1 MFSFLATKA
10 LVSFSWTKIT
20 LNTAYGYFQ
29 GMREQ
34 ASSIE
39 QVFAPLAD
47 RHSVNILKMAYFG
60 FKGSS
65 ESYRGNISKKQ
76 FYVRLKRLLDMG
88 FIEKRNS
95 VYRTTTFGS
104 LIYNSQIKT
113 VENIL
118 ANYWNLKAVD
128 ILKSRQDFP
137 SSQKEKVIEE
147 IIQNTGLKNVV
158 NGTHLSGFSVIKDYN
173 KLVLEV
179 TKLMESAQ
187 KEVYLAT
194 RYHDP
199 HFSKLMFHKIAN
211 EGIVMHLLDGLPD
224 QISVANRLNAILR
237 VPPNRET
244 FEMVN
249 KIIKSN
255 RLDLRK
261 AKLSASFM
269 IVDGTTVCYETTDY
283 VNPEQFTLAISHYDD
298 PYLAQRFISY
308 YQTLAKNAQAPQLIE
323 SVSKR

>member
-1 MFSFLATKA
+1 M
-10 LVSFSWTKIT
+10 
-20 LNTAYGYFQ
+20 Q
-29 GMREQ
+29 GQ
-34 ASSIE
+34 ANSVE
-39 QVFAPLAD
+39 QVFASLAD
-47 RHSVNILKMAYFG
+47 RHSLNIVKNAYFG
-60 FKGSS
+60 LKASS
-65 ESYRGNISKKQ
+65 VSYKGNISKKQ
-76 FYVRLKRLLDMG
+76 FYSRLKRLRDIG
-88 FIEKRNS
+88 VIEKRNS

-104 LIYNSQIKT
+104 LIYNGQIKPL
-113 VENIL
+113 EDII

-137 SSQKEKVIEE
+137 LREKEKLIEE
-147 IIQNTGLKNVV
+147 MIQGTGLRSIA

-179 TKLMESAQ
+179 TRLLESAE

-211 EGIVMHLLDGLPD
+211 EDLMMHMLDGLPD
-224 QISVANRLNAILR
+224 QISVENRLNAILR

-244 FEMVN
+244 FEIVN
-249 KIIKSN
+249 NIVKSE
-255 RLDLRK
+255 RFELRK

-269 IVDGTTVCYETTDY
+269 VVDGTTVCYETTNY
-283 VNPEQFTLAISHYDD
+283 INPEQFTLAISHYDD

-308 YQTLAKNAQAPQLIE
+308 YRTLIKDAKAPQFVVE
-323 SVSKR
+323 SIRKK

>member
-1 MFSFLATKA
+1 
-10 LVSFSWTKIT
+10 
-20 LNTAYGYFQ
+20 
-29 GMREQ
+29 MREQ
-34 ASSIE
+34 ASSLE

-47 RHSVNILKMAYFG
+47 RHTLNIIRMAYSG

-65 ESYRGNISKKQ
+65 VNYRGNISKKQ
-76 FYVRLKRLLDMG
+76 FYVRLRRLREMG
-88 FIEKRNS
+88 LIEKRNS
-95 VYRTTTFGS
+95 FYRTTTFGS

-113 VENIL
+113 LEEIL

-128 ILKSRQDFP
+128 VLKSRQDFP
-137 SSQKEKVIEE
+137 SHQKDKVIEE
-147 IIQNTGLKNVV
+147 IIQNTGLKGIV
-158 NGTHLSGFSVIKDYN
+158 NGTHLSGFSIIKDYN

-179 TKLMESAQ
+179 TRLLASAE

-211 EGIVMHLLDGLPD
+211 EGIVMHMLDGLPG
-224 QISVANRLNAILR
+224 QISVENRLNAILR

-249 KIIKSN
+249 KIIKSK
-255 RLDLRK
+255 RLELRK

-269 IVDGTTVCYETTDY
+269 VVDGTTVCYETTDY
-283 VNPEQFTLAISHYDD
+283 INPEQFTLAITH
-298 PYLAQRFISY
+298 
-308 YQTLAKNAQAPQLIE
+308 
-323 SVSKR
+323 